1 MSKLKLA
8 SIFTLV
14 ILSCPVNADD
24 MTYLVNSTP
33 SQRADSQTRFMKNK
47 LGLSDS
53 KLAEVQAIN
62 LQFAEKADPIIKGS
76 SMSLIKMNDM
86 KNLQEQKDQALQQVL
101 NEQQFQLYANS
112 KDELK
117 EAVKTDLT
125 H

>member
-24 MTYLVNSTP
+24 MAYLVNSTP

>member
-33 SQRADSQTRFMKNK
+33 SQRAESQTRFMKNK

>member
-53 KLAEVQAIN
+53 KLAEIQAIN